1 MKNSIN
7 NIMKTGRNALNHI
20 YMARRQ
26 AESFEQFMQERA
38 GVFQVTE
45 TKEQAMFWSQGLLT
59 R

>member
-20 YMARRQ
+20 YMAHRQ

-45 TKEQAMFWSQGLLT
+45 TKEQAMFWSQGLLA

>member
-7 NIMKTGRNALNHI
+7 NIMKTERNALNHI
-20 YMARRQ
+20 YMAHRQ

-45 TKEQAMFWSQGLLT
+45 TKEQAMFWSQGLLA